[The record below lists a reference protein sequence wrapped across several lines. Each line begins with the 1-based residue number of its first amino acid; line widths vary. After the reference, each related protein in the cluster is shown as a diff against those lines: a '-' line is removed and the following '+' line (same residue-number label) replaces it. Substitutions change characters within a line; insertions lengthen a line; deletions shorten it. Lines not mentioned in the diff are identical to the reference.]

1 MNQTTDLD
9 RLLDDWLTDGP
20 NRAPDQPITAA
31 SQFARA
37 HPRRPDP
44 LRILRSD
51 PMADRR
57 RRPFGLQPG
66 LVFALLALVAVIVA
80 AGVIGSRL
88 QQPPVVVPP
97 SDQLS
102 PSSPPDDS
110 PPVSPSALPTPPA
123 SEPPAPLFRL
133 DLATSCCPGNPPS
146 IEVVDLSGLVASGV
160 SAEALESD
168 SVDGIVV
175 ENDKADSLRIT
186 WLGSPCDTVHR
197 LTVDAT
203 ATHIVLERP
212 RCFGDAM
219 ARFLSLTLTFSR
231 SIVASDVQASI
242 VEGTGA
248 GGTLPNWTLSGPDT
262 AGNAFH
268 MSIYDKSGLVSSA
281 ESTSQ
286 GGDGTTLPTDTGRLE
301 NVTPTTIK
309 LTWARSPCASEE
321 RLMIDANLTTLTLIG
336 GDCGTG
342 IGGLDRE
349 VTLEFSQPVSAAGL
363 TVDVHTV
370 SPGPS

>member
-20 NRAPDQPITAA
+20 NRAPDQPITTA

-37 HPRRPDP
+37 HPRRPNP

-57 RRPFGLQPG
+57 RRAFGLQPG
-66 LVFALLALVAVIVA
+66 LVFALLALVAAIA
-80 AGVIGSRL
+80 AVGVIGSRL
-88 QQPPVVVPP
+88 EKPVVVPP
-97 SDQLS
+97 STTATPSAAPSGS
-102 PSSPPDDS
+102 PS
-110 PPVSPSALPTPPA
+110 VSPSPVPTPTA
-123 SEPPAPLFRL
+123 SEPPAPLFHV
-133 DLATSCCPGNPPS
+133 DLASSCCPGNPPS
-146 IEVVDLSGLVASGV
+146 IDVVDMSGLVVSGI
-160 SAEALESD
+160 SADPLESD
-168 SVDGIVV
+168 SIDGIVV
-175 ENDKADSLRIT
+175 KNDKADSLRIT

-219 ARFLSLTLTFSR
+219 PRFLSLTLTFSR

-242 VEGTGA
+242 VQGTGA

-268 MSIYDKSGLVSSA
+268 MSIYDSSGLVTSA
-281 ESTSQ
+281 ESSSQ
-286 GGDGTTLPTDTGRLE
+286 GGGGTTLATDTGRLE
-301 NVTPTTIK
+301 NPTPTTIK

-321 RLMIDANLTTLTLIG
+321 RLVIDTNLTTLTLIG
-336 GDCGTG
+336 GDCGTA

-349 VTLEFSQPVSAAGL
+349 VTLEFSRPVAAAGL
-363 TVDVHTV
+363 TLDVHTA

>member
-9 RLLDDWLTDGP
+9 RLLHDWLTDGP
-20 NRAPDQPITAA
+20 NRAPDQPVTAA
-31 SQFARA
+31 TSFARA

-44 LRILRSD
+44 LRVFRSD

-57 RRPFGLQPG
+57 PRAFGLQPG
-66 LVFALLALVAVIVA
+66 LVFALLALVVAIVA

-102 PSSPPDDS
+102 PSAPLDGSPPA
-110 PPVSPSALPTPPA
+110 SPSPTSPA
-123 SEPPAPLFRL
+123 SEPPAPLFRA
-133 DLATSCCPGNPPS
+133 DLETTAGQSATVD
-146 IEVVDLSGLVASGV
+146 VVDLSGLVVTGRSGP
-160 SAEALESD
+160 AIEGAT
-168 SVDGIVV
+168 VDGIVV
-175 ENDKADSLRIT
+175 TNEKPDTLLIT
-186 WLGSPCDTVHR
+186 WAGSPCDTVHR
-197 LTVDAT
+197 LTVDGT
-203 ATHIVLERP
+203 ATQIVLERP
-212 RCFGDAM
+212 GCGGDSI
-219 ARFLSLTLTFSR
+219 ARDLSLILQLSR

-242 VEGTGA
+242 LAGAGA
-248 GGTLPNWTLSGPDT
+248 GGALPNSTVLGPDT
-262 AGNAFH
+262 AGNTFG
-268 MSIYDKSGLVSSA
+268 MSIYDNSGLLAGA

-286 GGDGTTLPTDTGRLE
+286 GGGGATLPTDTGRLE
-301 NVTPTTIK
+301 NLTPTTIK

-321 RLMIDANLTTLTLIG
+321 RLMIDATLTTLTLIG

-349 VTLEFSQPVSAAGL
+349 VTLEFSRPVAAAGL
-363 TVDVHTV
+363 TLDVHTV